1 VTAWLA
7 AASSS
12 ARLVS
17 ERPDLWLPGAL
28 AWSASVGWLP
38 LVVAV
43 ARPPTVAE
51 LTFLGAR
58 IVTSGAWP
66 WNAVAIALGVTG
78 VVVAAFVVVA
88 AANAALIA
96 TLDDRTTRRVGA
108 RRVLT
113 IDLVAAIPAAVL
125 VAALLA
131 ATALVATG
139 IFNAPDDGGAGP
151 VVRLVGRLAPILAAL
166 AVAVVVGA
174 AFAAAAARSDGL
186 RNGLPRLMHLG
197 PAALAQAL
205 LGTAL
210 HVAYLIVGALL
221 LGVLWAPIGAE
232 LGVRGEFD
240 LATGLLLVGFVA
252 IWLCLV
258 LAGGALHA
266 WSATTWSRL
275 LAADPRPIHRQG
287 T

>member
-1 VTAWLA
+1 MGRWLT
-7 AASSS
+7 AASAS

-17 ERPDLWLPGAL
+17 ERPALWLPGAL
-28 AWSASVGWLP
+28 AWIASVGWLP
-38 LVVAV
+38 LLVAV
-43 ARPPTVAE
+43 VRPPTVAE

-66 WNAVAIALGVTG
+66 WNAVAIALGMAGMVL
-78 VVVAAFVVVA
+78 AAFVVVA

-96 TLDDRTTRRVGA
+96 MLDARATAPSAA
-108 RRVLT
+108 RRMLG
-113 IDLVAAIPAAVL
+113 IALVAAIPAAAML
-125 VAALLA
+125 VALLA
-131 ATALVATG
+131 ATAIIATG
-139 IFNAPDDGGAGP
+139 IFNAPQEDGAGP
-151 VVRLVGRLAPILAAL
+151 VLRIAARLAPILVGL
-166 AVAVVVGA
+166 AVAVVCGA
-174 AFAAAAARSDGL
+174 AFAAVAARSEGL
-186 RNGLPRLMHLG
+186 GSGVRRLSGLG
-197 PAALAQAL
+197 PAAVAQVL
-205 LGTAL
+205 VGTAIG
-210 HVAYLIVGALL
+210 VVYLVTSALL

-232 LGVRGEFD
+232 LGGSGEFD

-275 LAADPRPIHRQG
+275 LVAGPRPIHPRR

>member
-1 VTAWLA
+1 MAAWLGA
-7 AASSS
+7 ATSS

-28 AWSASVGWLP
+28 AWIASVGWLP

-58 IVTSGAWP
+58 MVTSGAWP
-66 WNAVAIALGVTG
+66 WNAVAIAIAVAAIVL
-78 VVVAAFVVVA
+78 AAFVVVA
-88 AANAALIA
+88 AANSALIA
-96 TLDDRTTRRVGA
+96 TLDDRGTNHGGV
-108 RRVLT
+108 RRVLA
-113 IDLVAAIPAAVL
+113 IDLVAAVPAAVL

-131 ATALVATG
+131 VTATIATG
-139 IFNAPDDGGAGP
+139 IFNAPQDGGAGP
-151 VVRLVGRLAPILAAL
+151 VLRIGIRLAPILVGL
-166 AVAVVVGA
+166 AGAVVVGA
-174 AFAAAAARSDGL
+174 AFAAVAARSDGL
-186 RNGLPRLMHLG
+186 RNGVRRLVRLG
-197 PAALAQAL
+197 PAALAQVLVATVT
-205 LGTAL
+205 G
-210 HVAYLIVGALL
+210 VAYVAGGALL
-221 LGVLWAPIGAE
+221 LSVLWAPIGAE

-275 LAADPRPIHRQG
+275 LAAGPRPIHPRRG
-287 T
+287 